1 MGFVK
6 IVKNKAYSKRMQVKP
21 KRRRQC
27 KTDFYARRRLVQQDK
42 NKYDSKKYRL
52 VVRRTNAKFIT
63 QIIFSTMTGDRVL
76 CSAESSELKAHGL
89 TAGLTNYA
97 SAYATGLLLARRLL
111 KQVGLS
117 DLYKATTDVNGEY
130 FNIDDDDDDDKR
142 PFKALLDVGLQRTT
156 TGARIFGVLKGA
168 CDGGINVPHKTKRFP
183 GYSRAQVTVVEN
195 KRGKSTGT
203 ERVEAKFDAKAHRAR
218 IFGNHVTDYMKSL
231 QKEDGEKFKRQFS
244 NWTKCLAAAK
254 VKTFE
259 DLYKKVHAAV
269 IAKPDRVKAKANTK
283 FVRKVLQK
291 APQLIQQNSKGAKWI
306 RHFRI
311 STAARRE
318 NAANKLVNQI
328 KLVSG

>member
-1 MGFVK
+1 MGIKIYRNMGFVK

-27 KTDFYARRRLVQQDK
+27 KTDYYARRRLVQQDK

-52 VVRRTNAKFIT
+52 VVRRTNTKFIT

-76 CSAESSELKAHGL
+76 CAAES
-89 TAGLTNYA
+89 

-117 DLYKATTDVNGEY
+117 DLYKATSDVNGEY
-130 FNIDDDDDDDKR
+130 FNVDDDVDDDKR

-156 TGARIFGVLKGA
+156 TGARLFGVLKGA
-168 CDGGINVPHKTKRFP
+168 CDGGLNVPHKTKRFP
-183 GYSRAQVTVVEN
+183 GYSRAQVTQIEN
-195 KRGKSTGT
+195 KRGKSTGS
-203 ERVEAKFDAKAHRAR
+203 EKVDAKFDAKAHRAR
-218 IFGNHVTDYMKSL
+218 IFGNHVTDYMKTL

-254 VKTFE
+254 VKTCE

-269 IAKPDRVKAKANTK
+269 IANPDRVKAKGNAKPT
-283 FVRKVLQK
+283 RKTLEK
-291 APQLIQQNSKGAKWI
+291 APKLVQQDSKGRKWI
-306 RHFRI
+306 RHKRL
-311 STAARRE
+311 TTTARRE
-318 NAANKLVNQI
+318 RSTAKLVNQI